1 MLTLGII
8 TGALFAEFTR
18 GSFLNWNAEQI
29 GALGTWVFYLVVLL
43 GRVTVGWRAKRAAY
57 LTVVGFAGVIFT
69 LVGVLLKGEHPF
81 A

>member
-29 GALGTWVFYLVVLL
+29 GALGTWLFYLVVLL

-57 LTVVGFAGVIFT
+57 LTVLGFAGVIFT
-69 LVGVLLKGEHPF
+69 LVGVLVKEHPF